1 MHPQSDYVE
10 YWMPIDPVIT
20 SAMLFYTAVRPD
32 SYPIATGLIDYVLFD
47 RAFYD
52 PPAVLS

>member
-1 MHPQSDYVE
+1 
-10 YWMPIDPVIT
+10 MPIDPVIT

-32 SYPIATGLIDYVLFD
+32 TYPIATGLIDYVLFD

-52 PPAVLS
+52 PAAVLS